1 MKIKLLD
8 DQLLLVT
15 EGCSAYKIG
24 VCYKR
29 EYRAD
34 PY

>member
-8 DQLLLVT
+8 DQLLLVI
-15 EGCSAYKIG
+15 EGCSSCKTG